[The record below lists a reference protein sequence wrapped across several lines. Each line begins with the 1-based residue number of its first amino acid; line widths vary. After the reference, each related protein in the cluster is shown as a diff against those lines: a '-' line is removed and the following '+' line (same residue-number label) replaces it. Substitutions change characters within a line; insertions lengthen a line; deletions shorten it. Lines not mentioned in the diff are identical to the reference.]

1 MKLQNKEVLTT
12 VIGKRLPV
20 SYCDGW
26 NIDTGSILN
35 ELIKEAAKCTQ
46 RSGDVVYYNWMTVQD
61 IIDGREKPGDYDI
74 LFGFYDLGVDPGF
87 MINAQ
92 KEYRRILKVMV
103 RYEDLT
109 DTLILKLIEMEKI

>member
-1 MKLQNKEVLTT
+1 MSLSKKL
-12 VIGKRLPV
+12 
-20 SYCDGW
+20 
-26 NIDTGSILN
+26 LN
-35 ELIKEAAKCTQ
+35 VHSAG
-46 RSGDVVYYNWMTVQD
+46 GDVLYNWMTVQN
-61 IIDGREKPGDYDI
+61 IINGRENPGDYDI
-74 LFGFYDLGVDPGF
+74 LFGFHDLGVDPGF